1 MFDLYWNHPTAY
13 PIAAFAPETED
24 PEADLDHLRLTLA
37 DAYKD
42 VPNSDYSA
50 AIGDRFSEFAR
61 AGTGIYQWSQYRL
74 VYDSPEKGLANHGDD
89 IKRVSAELL
98 EELETTEDE
107 VIIVSPYFVPRKGG
121 VEFIKGL
128 REKGI
133 KVTVITNSLAAN
145 NQFSVHAGYA
155 PSRKP
160 LLEAGVSIY
169 EARPDA
175 HVISSELVAASGMV
189 ATLHTKAF
197 LVDRKDVF
205 IGSFNFDPRSKNL
218 NTEMGV
224 IIRDHAMALEFARR
238 VDEKLH
244 DEAYEVFLN
253 DKNDLRWRSFN
264 DGVEVID
271 KKEPQ
276 TSWWDRFVVGFVR
289 LLPIRSQL

>member
-1 MFDLYWNHPTAY
+1 
-13 PIAAFAPETED
+13 
-24 PEADLDHLRLTLA
+24 
-37 DAYKD
+37 
-42 VPNSDYSA
+42 
-50 AIGDRFSEFAR
+50 
-61 AGTGIYQWSQYRL
+61 
-74 VYDSPEKGLANHGDD
+74 
-89 IKRVSAELL
+89 
-98 EELETTEDE
+98 
-107 VIIVSPYFVPRKGG
+107 
-121 VEFIKGL
+121 
-128 REKGI
+128 
-133 KVTVITNSLAAN
+133 
-145 NQFSVHAGYA
+145 
-155 PSRKP
+155 
-160 LLEAGVSIY
+160 
-169 EARPDA
+169 
-175 HVISSELVAASGMV
+175 MV